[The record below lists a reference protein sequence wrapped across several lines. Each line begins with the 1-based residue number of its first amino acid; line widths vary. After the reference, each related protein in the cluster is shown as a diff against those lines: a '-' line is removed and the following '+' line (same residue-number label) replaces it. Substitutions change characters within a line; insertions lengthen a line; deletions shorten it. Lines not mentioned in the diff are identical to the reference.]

1 MAIIRVRVQ
10 PGSSQNRVDELR
22 KGVLRVRVTAP
33 PEKGRANAA
42 TLALLSRFLD
52 VGVSQVR
59 IVRGA
64 ASRDKV
70 VEVAGMDSERLELRF
85 QNLNEA
91 GGD

>member
-85 QNLNEA
+85 QNLKEA

>member
-10 PGSSQNRVDELR
+10 PGSSQNRVEELR

-85 QNLNEA
+85 QNLKEA

>member
-22 KGVLRVRVTAP
+22 KGVLRVRVTSP

-85 QNLNEA
+85 QNLKEA